1 MAFPG
6 TPTAITD
13 IVATT
18 IESRTGEI
26 ADNVTQNNAVLAQLK
41 KGKRIQKFSG
51 GSIIAHEL
59 SFASNGNAGF
69 YSGYD
74 LLPVAAQDVI
84 SWAQYNICQAAC
96 PVVISGLE
104 QLQNAGKEQVID
116 LLEARI
122 QVAEASMA
130 NLISAGLY
138 SDGTGYGGKQVVGL
152 QAVVPTA
159 GSTGAVATG
168 TYGGIDRSASI
179 STFWRPYYQ
188 RDTTFTS
195 ATIQADMNS
204 LWVQLVRGSD
214 RPDLILTD
222 SNGYTAYL
230 ASLQTN
236 QRFTAAATG
245 EAGFVSL
252 KFMDCDVILDGGI
265 GGQAPANTMW
275 FLNTKYLKWR
285 PHSER
290 NFVPLSPRTRQAI
303 NQDAE
308 VTILAWAGNLTCGGN
323 QFQGR
328 IGKT

>member
-1 MAFPG
+1 MSFPG

-26 ADNVTQNNAVLAQLK
+26 ADNVTQNNAILSQLK

-51 GSIIAHEL
+51 GSVIAHEL

-84 SWAQYNICQAAC
+84 SWAQYTICQAAC
-96 PVVISGLE
+96 PVVVSGLE

-122 QVAEASMA
+122 QVAEASMS
-130 NLISAGLY
+130 NLLAAGLY
-138 SDGTGYGGKQVVGL
+138 SDGTGYGGKQIVGL

-159 GSTGAVATG
+159 GSTGAIATG
-168 TYGGIDRSASI
+168 TYGGIDRSQAI
-179 STFWRPYYQ
+179 STFWRPFYQ

-195 ATIQADMNS
+195 STVQTNMNS
-204 LWVQLVRGSD
+204 LWVQLVRAAD
-214 RPDLILTD
+214 RPDLILAD
-222 SNGYTAYL
+222 SNGWTNYL
-230 ASLQTN
+230 TSLQAN
-236 QRFTAAATG
+236 QRFTQAETG
-245 EAGFVSL
+245 QAGFPTL

-275 FLNTKYLKWR
+275 FLNSKYLKFR
-285 PHSER
+285 PHADR
-290 NFVPLSPRTRQAI
+290 NFVPLSPRNRTAV

-308 VTILAWAGNLTCGGN
+308 VTILAFAGNLTCGGN

-328 IGKT
+328 YGKT